1 MKHVT
6 IGWSLVLLML
16 VPLTAF
22 GQAGDTLT
30 IVSPLP
36 ASTYLDGVLAADT
49 AGAGAAAWAAGT
61 RVYKLQKNGFY
72 SIANPFTIGAGR
84 KLTIVGEPGNYIR
97 GGDSRPEIY
106 GSKDDGSYPGNFFVI
121 GALGGQIHLKNL
133 ALTGVDE
140 VLPALGVD
148 GMQGGLINISSNRSG
163 SVYMDNCVA
172 KTINGQIIRTD
183 GRPYVVKVT
192 NSIFADMGF
201 LGTTNLGSG
210 KGVDL
215 RNQEVDSAIFVNNTF
230 VNVVDRV
237 IRHYQSLY
245 PIHNFIFNNNTVIN
259 ATSYHGMLSLG
270 WLDTSGTG
278 TFQIKNN
285 LFLDA
290 FAMPPDTDSQ
300 RQAEFIT
307 NAELD
312 PVNNKAKMTWI
323 LANTNTGPNPTPWVI
338 RNNYWAVSDSG
349 EAIRQLGSP
358 YLKVPLATMYPSAPE
373 PILNADITRQVNAHM
388 GAGAAGAAFTKV
400 TVAPVNVPKLM
411 TKMIRWYYAPRSA
424 GTPADNQANV
434 GAGAGR
440 AKLGGSGTGDPY
452 FVHDA
457 VNNVWVYDYDRRT
470 STYYQNEFDAS
481 FRSNVN
487 LGTAADDGGV
497 VGSRMWSYNGTVG
510 VESDPTVVPG
520 SFELGQ
526 NYPNPFN
533 PTTKIAFSLPT
544 ETEVTV
550 EVFDVLGRN
559 VATVFRG
566 VMGVGVHTVD
576 FDASNLMT
584 GMYIYR
590 LSGAGVSISKK
601 MMLVK

>member
-1 MKHVT
+1 MKHAT
-6 IGWSLVLLML
+6 IGFSLVLLML

-22 GQAGDTLT
+22 GQTGDTLL
-30 IVSPLP
+30 IASPLP
-36 ASTYLDGVLAADT
+36 AATYLDAVLAADT
-49 AGAGAAAWAAGT
+49 AGAGATAWANGT

-72 SIANPFTIGAGR
+72 AIANAFSIGAGR
-84 KLTIVGEPGNYIR
+84 KLRIVAEAGNYVP
-97 GGDSRPEIY
+97 GGDLRPEIY
-106 GSKDDGSYPGNFFVI
+106 GSKDDGTYPGNFFI
-121 GALGGQIHLKNL
+121 ISALGGEIHLKGL
-133 ALTGVDE
+133 ALTGTDE
-140 VLPALGVD
+140 LLPALGVD
-148 GMQGGLINISSNRSG
+148 GMQGGLIQIASNRSG

-172 KTINGQIIRTD
+172 KSINGQIIRTD

-192 NSIFADMGF
+192 NTIFADMGF

-210 KGVDL
+210 KGVDF

-230 VNVVDRV
+230 VNVVDRT

-259 ATSYHGMLSLG
+259 ACSYHGMLSLG

-278 TFQIKNN
+278 TFEIKNN

-307 NAELD
+307 NTEVD
-312 PVNNKAKMTWI
+312 PINSKAKMTWI

-338 RNNYWAVSDSG
+338 KNNFWAVSDSG

-358 YLKVPLATMYPSAPE
+358 YLKVPLATLYPSAAE
-373 PILNADITRQVNAHM
+373 PILNADMTRQVNAHM
-388 GAGAAGAAFTKV
+388 GAGAAATAFTKV
-400 TVAPVNVPKLM
+400 RVVPENVPAVM
-411 TKMIRWYYAPRSA
+411 SKMIRWYYAPRSA
-424 GTPADNQANV
+424 GSPVDNQANV

-440 AKLGGSGTGDPY
+440 AKLGGSGNGDPY

-457 VNNVWVYDYDRRT
+457 TNNVWVYDYDRRT
-470 STYYQNEFDAS
+470 SSYFQNEFNAS
-481 FRSNVN
+481 FRASVN

-497 VGSRMWSYNGTVG
+497 VGSRKWSYLGTVG
-510 VESDPTVVPG
+510 VESDPTLIPG
-520 SFELGQ
+520 SYELGQ
-526 NYPNPFN
+526 NFPNPFN
-533 PTTKIAFSLPT
+533 PTTTFTFSLPT
-544 ETEVTV
+544 QTDVTV

-559 VATVFRG
+559 VATIFRG
-566 VMGVGVHTVD
+566 VREAGVHTVD
-576 FDASNLMT
+576 FDASHLVS

-590 LSGAGVSISKK
+590 LSGTGVSISKK

>member
-6 IGWSLVLLML
+6 IGLSLVLLMM
-16 VPLTAF
+16 VPLIAF
-22 GQAGDTLT
+22 GQAGDTLLIT
-30 IVSPLP
+30 SPL
-36 ASTYLDGVLAADT
+36 AAGQYLDGVLSADT
-49 AGAGAAAWAAGT
+49 AGAGATAWANGT
-61 RVYKLQKNGFY
+61 RVYKLQKDGFY
-72 SIANPFTIGAGR
+72 PIANPFTIGAGR
-84 KLTIVGEPGNYIR
+84 KLTIVAEQGNYVR
-97 GGDSRPEIY
+97 GGDMRPEIY
-106 GSKDDGSYPGNFFVI
+106 GSKDDGTYPGNFFVI
-121 GALGGQIHLKNL
+121 GALGGVIRLKDL
-133 ALTGVDE
+133 ALTGADE
-140 VLPALGVD
+140 LLPALGID

-183 GRPYVVKVT
+183 GRPFVVKVT

-201 LGTTNLGSG
+201 LGTTNLGAG

-230 VNVVDRV
+230 VNVVDRT

-270 WLDTSGTG
+270 WVDTSGTG

-307 NAELD
+307 NAEMD
-312 PVNNKAKMTWI
+312 PINSKAKMTWI
-323 LANTNTGPNPTPWVI
+323 LATTNTGPNPTPWVI

-349 EAIRQLGSP
+349 EAIRQLGAP
-358 YLKVPLATMYPSAPE
+358 YLKVPLATMYPGTAE
-373 PILNADITRQVNAHM
+373 PILNADMTRQVNAHM
-388 GAGAAGAAFTKV
+388 GAGSAATAFTKV
-400 TVAPVNVPKLM
+400 TAVPQNVPALM
-411 TKMIRWYYAPRSA
+411 SKMIRWYYAPRSA
-424 GTPADNQANV
+424 GTPPDNQANV

-440 AKLGGSGTGDPY
+440 AKLGGSGNGDPF

-457 VNNVWVYDYDRRT
+457 VNNVWVYDYDRRPA
-470 STYYQNEFDAS
+470 TYYQTDFNAS
-481 FRSNVN
+481 FRASVN

-497 VGSRMWSYNGTVG
+497 VGSRMWSYNGPVG
-510 VESDPTVVPG
+510 VGSDPTVVPG
-520 SFELGQ
+520 SYELGQ

-533 PTTKIAFSLPT
+533 PTTKITFSLPT
-544 ETEVTV
+544 ETDVTV

-566 VMGVGVHTVD
+566 VMGVGIHAVD
-576 FDASNLMT
+576 FDATHLVS

-590 LSGAGVSISKK
+590 LSGAGVDISKK